1 MTLVDLIGDASRRT
15 PDADALVGLSARW
28 SWREVDGAVDAVAA
42 ALVSDGVACGDRV
55 AVAMHK
61 DDASFIAVH
70 AILRAG
76 AVVVPIDPFA
86 PRDVARGVLADAAV
100 SAVIGDHR
108 TVTAIAPEQVAG
120 LELRSVIVEHGD
132 AAADDTG
139 TPGTSGRRRLWPET
153 ITDPPA
159 ATLPRV
165 HLDDDAYIIYT
176 SGSTGLPKGIVHTH
190 RSGLAYAE
198 RAVAA
203 HGVTA
208 TDRIAGIPPLHFD
221 QATFE
226 LYAAPLAGA
235 AVVVMG
241 EAHVRFPAALVERS
255 EAEQVTIWYSVPS
268 LFRQLIERG
277 GMDRRDLSSLRLIK
291 YGGEVFPAGALN
303 RLHELVPHVAV
314 TNVYGPAEVNEC
326 TNHRLDLPV
335 SADADVPIG
344 RPWAGVSIRIV
355 DGDGEDAAPGE
366 AGQLLVS
373 GPTTMRGYWRRCG
386 LTDAAVTVDAD
397 GRRWYATGDVVGTG
411 ADGLLRFFG
420 RSDNQVKIRGVRI
433 ELEGVEAVVGDG
445 PGIVEA
451 VVGPDTDRQSLVAAV
466 VTAGDADLDDKA
478 LRRWCAARLPQA
490 AVPRSFRRVDELPT
504 TPSGKVD
511 RAAVRRRL
519 AAEEDN
525 R

>member
-1 MTLVDLIGDASRRT
+1 VTLVDLIRAAARRS
-15 PDADALVGLSARW
+15 PDADALVGLTTRW
-28 SWREVDGAVDAVAA
+28 SWAEVDRAVEAIAA
-42 ALVSDGVACGDRV
+42 ALVADGVAPGDRV
-55 AVAMHK
+55 AVARLK

-76 AVVVPIDPFA
+76 AVVVPVDPFA

-108 TVTAIAPEQVAG
+108 TVTTIAPDELDG
-120 LELRSVIVEHGD
+120 LELRSVIVDDGD
-132 AAADDTG
+132 TGAADIG
-139 TPGTSGRRRLWPET
+139 AGRRSWSAT
-153 ITDPPA
+153 IAEPPTA
-159 ATLPRV
+159 ALPQV
-165 HLDDDAYIIYT
+165 GHDDDAYIIYT
-176 SGSTGLPKGIVHTH
+176 SGSTGRPKGIVHTH

-241 EAHVRFPAALVERS
+241 EPHVRFPAALVERT
-255 EAEQVTIWYSVPS
+255 EAERVTIWYSVPS

-277 GMDRRDLSSLRLIK
+277 GMDQRDLGPLRLIK

-303 RLHELVPHVAV
+303 RLHELVPGAAV

-326 TNHRLDLPV
+326 TNHRLDLPLT
-335 SADADVPIG
+335 ADADVPIG
-344 RPWAGVSIRIV
+344 RPWAGVSVRVV
-355 DGDGEDAAPGE
+355 DGDGAEVAPGE
-366 AGQLLVS
+366 PGQLLVS
-373 GPTTMRGYWRRCG
+373 GPTTMRGYWRQCG
-386 LTDAAVTVDAD
+386 LTEAALTVDAE
-397 GRRWYATGDVVGTG
+397 GRCWYATGDVVSAD

-420 RSDNQVKIRGVRI
+420 RSDNQVKIRGVRV

-445 PGIVEA
+445 PGIAEA
-451 VVGPDTDRQSLVAAV
+451 VVGPTTDRQSLVAAV
-466 VTAGDADLDDKA
+466 VTTGGADLDEKA
-478 LRRWCAARLPQA
+478 LRRWCSTRLAQA
-490 AVPRSFRRVDELPT
+490 AVPRSFRRVDQLPT
-504 TPSGKVD
+504 TPSGKID

-519 AAEEDN
+519 AADEDT